1 MWLGVNRANL
11 IGDIEKKKTNP
22 EKQYRVKV
30 SDSVQENSTVVA
42 VVDKEG
48 NQVNSSTANRIVA
61 LMFEQLK

>member
-1 MWLGVNRANL
+1 VLDKLKFWSV
-11 IGDIEKKKTNP
+11 DEKKKTNP